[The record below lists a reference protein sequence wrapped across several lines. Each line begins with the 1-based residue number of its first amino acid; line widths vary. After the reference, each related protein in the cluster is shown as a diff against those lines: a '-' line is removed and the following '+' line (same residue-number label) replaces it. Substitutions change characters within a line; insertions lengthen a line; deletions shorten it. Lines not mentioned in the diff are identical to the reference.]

1 MSGIEVFQDMVLT
14 GPESARESLA
24 LALMKEVVAPWRFDP
39 AGSERAER
47 NALGDKGILIFERKA
62 SAGIQAARLVL
73 WPRDEGYY
81 VPNITPA
88 ENGELGITLYNR
100 ILSEFAETIAKPVAR
115 RFGFV
120 VSITSSNQDLDDWLD
135 HEAAVALRRFSGAAN
150 KSTGASHPMDERR
163 WFDFII
169 AVHRSGKRVGTDH
182 LARWLEDVEGWDER
196 SANKL
201 ASEFERG
208 MALLE
213 REAETR

>member
-1 MSGIEVFQDMVLT
+1 MPYLEAEIGTGLAHIRRICEVGPREVGLEVGFQGSALLIFFGIRRQEDCVRKQPLAAQNAHSLKIRFKDDTVLDGVLASASRCYVAVYTIYGPIVDVGRT
-14 GPESARESLA
+14 GRPIRNVEHAADNLSRRCGNGIKMEEINRNRRKKCSVDFVDLLNSLA
-24 LALMKEVVAPWRFDP
+24 KPFD
-39 AGSERAER
+39 
-47 NALGDKGILIFERKA
+47 
-62 SAGIQAARLVL
+62 
-73 WPRDEGYY
+73 
-81 VPNITPA
+81 
-88 ENGELGITLYNR
+88 
-100 ILSEFAETIAKPVAR
+100 R
-115 RFGFV
+115 R
-120 VSITSSNQDLDDWLD
+120 S
-135 HEAAVALRRFSGAAN
+135 
-150 KSTGASHPMDERR
+150 SHPMDERR